1 VKATPTCPE
10 AVRALVIDGLPRVTV
25 SVSVAVPVPPA
36 LVAPIVTLELP
47 TAVGVP
53 VMSPVA
59 VATLKPAGNPVA
71 VKLVGE
77 LLPAIWY
84 ENAMPTCP
92 DAVRALVIDGL
103 PKVIVSVSVAVP
115 VPPALVAPIVTLELP
130 TAVGVPVI
138 SPVAVAMVSPA
149 GRPVAL
155 NDVGVLLAV
164 IW

>member
-1 VKATPTCPE
+1 VKATKTCPE

-59 VATLKPAGNPVA
+59 VATL
-71 VKLVGE
+71 
-77 LLPAIWY
+77 
-84 ENAMPTCP
+84 
-92 DAVRALVIDGL
+92 
-103 PKVIVSVSVAVP
+103 
-115 VPPALVAPIVTLELP
+115 
-130 TAVGVPVI
+130 
-138 SPVAVAMVSPA
+138 SPA
-149 GRPVAL
+149 GSPVAL
-155 NDVGVLLAV
+155 NEVGVLLAV